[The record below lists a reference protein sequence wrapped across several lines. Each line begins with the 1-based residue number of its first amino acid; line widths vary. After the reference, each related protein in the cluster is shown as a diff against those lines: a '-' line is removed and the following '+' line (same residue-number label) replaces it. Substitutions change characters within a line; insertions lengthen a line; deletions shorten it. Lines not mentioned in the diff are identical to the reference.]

1 MRPNPMTKHTDL
13 TTLPDGFPTVP
24 DLAQRSAPIG
34 TPLSLSDI
42 LTDEDRVT
50 IGQLAADLL
59 DDPVALQHLCDHVYT
74 LLQQDLARQRTP

>member
-1 MRPNPMTKHTDL
+1 MTSHTDL
-13 TTLPDGFPTVP
+13 TTLTSQFPSVP
-24 DLAQRSAPIG
+24 NLAQGSAPIG
-34 TPLSLSDI
+34 TPLSHNDV
-42 LTDEDRVT
+42 LTNEDLAA